1 MAPTQSL
8 EEAEKAANLTV
19 LPKIKSEPTII
30 QLVDAPT
37 NKTQQQ
43 LTNSCQDVALNAEPA
58 DSSNDQ
64 VVDVL
69 NRTADKVL
77 TSVKEEEDLNATECS
92 SSFGDTLSGSCSELN
107 PDMSDSEVESPF
119 ARPNVDATFSDCVT
133 KTFK

>member
-19 LPKIKSEPTII
+19 SSKLKAEPTII

-37 NKTQQQ
+37 NKPQQQ
-43 LTNSCQDVALNAEPA
+43 FTNSCQDLALNAEPA
-58 DSSNDQ
+58 DSFSDQ

-69 NRTADKVL
+69 NRSSDKVL
-77 TSVKEEEDLNATECS
+77 IPVKEEEDLNATECS
-92 SSFGDTLSGSCSELN
+92 SSFGDTLSASFSEMN